1 MRLRHFDLTP
11 QPPSLRG
18 KGEQQ
23 PKPLPVAGR
32 GWGGVSGRVPR
43 PGMSLIEVL
52 LGLTI
57 LLMSLVAIGQLVDIG
72 SDRGMDA
79 RMHIRGNRLAQAK
92 MAEVEAGVVALDGGS
107 SGTFDDEPEWNWSVE
122 TSSPGPAN
130 LYLVTVKVSRD
141 LKVKPFEVTMSQH
154 MMDPTKMGTAA
165 QAEKP
170 TTTDTTTAP
179 STTGGMP

>member
-1 MRLRHFDLTP
+1 
-11 QPPSLRG
+11 
-18 KGEQQ
+18 
-23 PKPLPVAGR
+23 
-32 GWGGVSGRVPR
+32 
-43 PGMSLIEVL
+43 MSLIEVL

-79 RMHIRGNRLAQAK
+79 RMHIRGNRMAQAK
-92 MAEVEAGVVALDGGS
+92 MAEVEAGVVDLKGSS
-107 SGTFDDEPEWNWSVE
+107 SGTFDDEPEWSWTVE
-122 TSSPGPAN
+122 SSAPGPAN

-141 LKVKPFEVTMSQH
+141 VKGKPFEVTMSQH

-170 TTTDTTTAP
+170 TTTDATTTP